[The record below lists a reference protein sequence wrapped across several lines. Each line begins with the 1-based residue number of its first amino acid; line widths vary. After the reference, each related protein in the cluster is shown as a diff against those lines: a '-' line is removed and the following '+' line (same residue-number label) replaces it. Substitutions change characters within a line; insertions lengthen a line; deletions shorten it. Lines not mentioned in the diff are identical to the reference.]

1 MANTHQLSLTSI
13 AYSSLLIATFF
24 DAAAKMRLLQLDS
37 EINQILSDPNA
48 ILKTTAAPLPTAPS
62 VFVPSSF
69 SSLLAEGILG
79 PDGKQV
85 AVGGEKGAAVK
96 RGASSVTKFTGKS
109 GTAGTV
115 GGGAGGGG
123 SVSMGGAAVGSGS
136 GATWSLKTSTTG
148 GGGNSSESAPVGSSS
163 LSAASTGPP
172 AALSKKKA
180 QASAAAAAAVKQMEL
195 FSSVRM

>member
-1 MANTHQLSLTSI
+1 MSSFP
-13 AYSSLLIATFF
+13 SLLFATLV
-24 DAAAKMRLLQLDS
+24 DAAAKIRLLQLDS

-48 ILKTTAAPLPTAPS
+48 ILKTTAVPLPAAPN

-85 AVGGEKGAAVK
+85 AGVGGEKGAAVK

-109 GTAGTV
+109 STAGT
-115 GGGAGGGG
+115 AGGGG
-123 SVSMGGAAVGSGS
+123 SVSMGGATVGSGS
-136 GATWSLKTSTTG
+136 GATWSLKPNGTG
-148 GGGNSSESAPVGSSS
+148 GGASSESPSIGSSS
-163 LSAASTGPP
+163 AANTGPP

>member
-109 GTAGTV
+109 GTAGT
-115 GGGAGGGG
+115 AGGGG

-136 GATWSLKTSTTG
+136 GATWSLKTSTTTTGG
-148 GGGNSSESAPVGSSS
+148 GGGNSSESASVGSSS

>member
-109 GTAGTV
+109 GTAGT
-115 GGGAGGGG
+115 AGGGG